1 MTDLFANESLRASAG
16 TGKTFQLTN
25 RYMRLLLGGE
35 TLDSILASTFTRKAA
50 GEIKTRVLTRLA
62 DAMLDDDKLEE
73 LAEHTGNSDVKRE
86 TIGELLK
93 TLTSCLHRMQITT
106 LDGFFAQ
113 LVRAFALEL
122 GLSPSWSTLSDV
134 QLSELKS
141 ETIAQML
148 DGYQTDTASDMFRM
162 LTRGDAGR
170 SVSDLIINAVSS
182 IYHVFLDSSDS
193 IWDIPYAIEPMAEEE
208 RSSLLNDLS
217 AVELPSDKRIVKKV
231 NDDIALVT
239 DEDWRGFGK
248 SGLLGKIVKGEEKY
262 YGKEI
267 PPVLDSIYRRFHE
280 QVQFTLIRELT
291 GINDATHTL
300 VRDYAD
306 IFSTLK
312 QNANGLSFADV
323 TRILSEVTRQQT
335 GESIAF
341 RCDSNI
347 KHLLLDEFQDTSL
360 DQWRALEPIAARSAA
375 DNSATLFCVGDTKQA
390 IYGWRGGRREIFDI
404 LERQFDIEPDPS
416 DFSQRSSPIVLNA
429 VNRIFTNF
437 TDNPLIADN
446 REVYENWCSDFT
458 AHQAADRVAGL
469 PGYAELR
476 QCAVSE
482 NIGDALQQTIS
493 SAISIATELLQENPT
508 LSIGVILRKNDSVA
522 TAINAFRQHGLDAT
536 QGGGVPAIG
545 HAIVQLFGS
554 LLLLTDHPD
563 NTVAAFHVASSP
575 LATHIGLTDWSDHGS
590 RHEVARR
597 LRSDFQRHGYAKPLE
612 SLVHAI
618 AQHLDHVDYAAA
630 EQLIEQTH
638 LCERTTPTRTRDLL
652 AHLTGTRVEFKT
664 SSNIHI
670 LNIHQAKGLEYDAVI
685 LPELHILLNS
695 RPPKYVYSRSG
706 TEITQVM
713 RYCNKDEFGLLPDE
727 LKEIQN
733 AHTEERITE
742 LMCMLYVALTRAKHG
757 LYLVVPPITNTEKP
771 PGRYHELIHHA
782 LCGKYLTPDIEV
794 PWYDGDSRWPS
805 ELDRTPD
812 PVAEVI
818 QLPKNLKVDIAKR
831 EISKFNS
838 ASQLE
843 GGELQD
849 VSTLFEPLNTG
860 GMAYGDLVHEL
871 YEQVNWLDET
881 PTLDPNLIRTDLS
894 QDVLGTAVV
903 KVQSQLDS
911 ESNSPF
917 FRSFYTAEYLSLNPS
932 IGRACTTVSEMSLQ
946 VKHESAI
953 LMRNNDTIST
963 GYIDRLVLVFVNNK
977 VVAADIVDY
986 KTDTIRDDDHLAN
999 RVEHYSPQLTRYM
1012 DAIQQMYRLP
1022 ENHVTSRL
1030 VFVNSHQIVEIP
1042 NRRD

>member
-35 TLDSILASTFTRKAA
+35 TPDSILASTFTRKAA

-62 DAMLDDDKLEE
+62 DAMLDDAKLEQ
-73 LAEHTGNSDVKRE
+73 LAKHTGNPDVTRE

-122 GLSPSWSTLSDV
+122 GLSPSWGTLSDV
-134 QLSELKS
+134 QLSGLKT

-170 SVSDLIINAVSS
+170 SVSDLIINAVSP
-182 IYHVFLDSSDS
+182 IYQVFLDSSES
-193 IWDIPYAIEPMAEEE
+193 IWDIPYATEPIAEEE
-208 RSSLLNDLS
+208 QKSLLKELS
-217 AVELPSDKRIVKKV
+217 AVELPRDKRIVKKV
-231 NDDIALVT
+231 NDDVALLTVKN
-239 DEDWRGFGK
+239 WREFGK
-248 SGLLGKIVKGEEKY
+248 SGLLGKILNDEEKY

-267 PPVLDSIYRRFHE
+267 PPVLESIYRRFGE
-280 QVQFTLIRELT
+280 QVQLHLIEELA
-291 GINDATHTL
+291 GINCATHKL

-306 IFSTLK
+306 IFTTLK

-323 TRILSEVTRQQT
+323 TRILRELTHQQT

-360 DQWRALEPIAARSAA
+360 DQWRALEPIAARTAGNTSAA
-375 DNSATLFCVGDTKQA
+375 LFCVGDTKQA

-404 LERQFDIEPDPS
+404 LERQFEIEPDPS
-416 DFSQRSSPIVLNA
+416 DFSQRSSPVVLNA
-429 VNRIFTNF
+429 VNCIFSNF
-437 TDNPLIADN
+437 TDNPLITDN
-446 REVYENWCSDFT
+446 REVYENWCRDFT
-458 AHQAADRVAGL
+458 AHKAADRVAEL

-476 QCAVSE
+476 QSAASE
-482 NIGDALQQTIS
+482 NIGDTLVQTIS
-493 SAISIATELLQENPT
+493 TAISIATELLEANPT

-522 TAINAFRQHGLDAT
+522 TTVNAFRQRGLDAT

-545 HAIVQLFGS
+545 HSIVQLFSS

-563 NTVAAFHVASSP
+563 NTVAAFHLASSP
-575 LATHIGLTDWSDHGS
+575 LATQIGLTDWSDRNS
-590 RHEVARR
+590 RHDVAQRF
-597 LRSDFQRHGYAKPLE
+597 RSDFQRNGYAKPLE

-618 AQHLDHVDYAAA
+618 AEQLDQVDYAAA
-630 EQLIEQTH
+630 EQLIKQTH

-652 AHLTGTRVEFKT
+652 THLTGTRVEFKST
-664 SSNIHI
+664 SNIHI

-685 LPELHILLNS
+685 LPELHILLNA

-713 RYCNKDEFGLLPDE
+713 RYCNKEEFRLLPDE
-727 LKEIQN
+727 LKEIQT

-757 LYLVVPPITNTEKP
+757 LYLVAPPITDPKKP
-771 PGRYHELIHHA
+771 PSRYHSLIHHA
-782 LCGKYLTPDIEV
+782 LCNEYLSPDVEV
-794 PWYDGDSRWPS
+794 PWWDGDSRWAS
-805 ELDRTPD
+805 KLDRTTEPI
-812 PVAEVI
+812 AEVI
-818 QLPKNLKVDIAKR
+818 RLPKQLKVKIAER
-831 EISKFNS
+831 EITTFNS

-860 GMAYGDLVHEL
+860 GMAYGDLVHAL
-871 YEQVNWLDET
+871 YEQVNWLEET
-881 PTLDPNLIRTDLS
+881 QTLDPNLIRTDLP
-894 QDVLGTAVV
+894 QEVLESAVAN
-903 KVQSQLDS
+903 VQSQLNS
-911 ESNSPF
+911 KSNYPF
-917 FRSFYTAEYLSLNPS
+917 FRSFYTGEYLSLNPS
-932 IGRACTTVSEMSLQ
+932 VGRACPTVAEMSLQ
-946 VKHESAI
+946 VKHESPI
-953 LMRNNDTIST
+953 LVRNSDTIST

-986 KTDTIRDDDHLAN
+986 KTDTIRDDDHLAD

-1012 DAIQQMYRLP
+1012 DAIKQMYRLP
-1022 ENHVTSRL
+1022 ESHITSRL

-1042 NRRD
+1042 NCGD